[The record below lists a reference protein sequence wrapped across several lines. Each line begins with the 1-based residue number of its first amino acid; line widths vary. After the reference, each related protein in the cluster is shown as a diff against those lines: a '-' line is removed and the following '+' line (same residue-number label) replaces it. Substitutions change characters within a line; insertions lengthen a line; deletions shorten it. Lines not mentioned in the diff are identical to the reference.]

1 VILAHLL
8 TDHLCDT
15 EIGCYYLKVHS
26 DKVKMHIVNS
36 TVTTKKR
43 GKKIKCKKTK
53 PKEVIKSEEIKR
65 W

>member
-1 VILAHLL
+1 
-8 TDHLCDT
+8 
-15 EIGCYYLKVHS
+15 
-26 DKVKMHIVNS
+26 MHIVNS